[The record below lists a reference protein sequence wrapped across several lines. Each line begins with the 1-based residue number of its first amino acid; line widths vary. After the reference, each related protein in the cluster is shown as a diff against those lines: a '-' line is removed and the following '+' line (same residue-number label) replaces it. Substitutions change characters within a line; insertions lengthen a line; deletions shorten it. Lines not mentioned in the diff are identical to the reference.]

1 MNWHILGP
9 GSLGCLWAAR
19 LSQAHIPASLILRNQ
34 HRLTALQSQG
44 GQISYLA
51 YGQSSPLDIPINAQL
66 PNHPQPIERL
76 VVACKAYDAV
86 AAVESIKTRL
96 SPNSCV
102 FLLQNGMGS
111 QQAITQLL
119 PGIRVIAASSTE
131 GAFLTQPFHCT
142 HAGQGTT
149 LLGDLGHT
157 QPEPT
162 CLRDW
167 QQAQISYQ
175 WTEAILAALWR
186 KLAINCLINPLTVLY
201 QCKNGQLAQH
211 TERLTALA
219 HELAQLLSAAGY
231 PCTAEDVFAQ
241 CLQVIQNTAQN
252 TSSMLQDVL
261 NQRRTE
267 ISYITGF
274 ALAQSQQLGTSHRA
288 LLDLHSQLQARL
300 QQLDL
305 LLD

>member
-44 GQISYLA
+44 SQISYLA
-51 YGQSSPLDIPINAQL
+51 YGQNSPLDIPINAQL
-66 PNHPQPIERL
+66 PNHPQPIETL
-76 VVACKAYDAV
+76 IVACKAYDAV
-86 AAVESIKTRL
+86 AAVESVKTRL

-142 HAGQGTT
+142 HAGQGLT

-175 WTEAILAALWR
+175 WTDAILAALWR
-186 KLAINCLINPLTVLY
+186 KLAINCMINPLTVLH

-219 HELAQLLSAAGY
+219 DELAQLLSAAGY
-231 PCTAEDVFAQ
+231 PCTADDVFAQ

-305 LLD
+305 PLD